1 MTDLALDLGA
11 ATTKVAREG
20 HDSIVSPAAPGDW
33 RDRLTRAIA
42 GQAPG
47 SIGVAVPETWLDGSV
62 TGTSARE
69 ALGEACAGLG
79 LARVTWTGQLSA
91 IAALTA
97 RQRGDGRYLVADIG
111 ATGVRVAV
119 LDVTGPVVR
128 IVAVDGSD
136 GAGWNDFDAA
146 LRARATG
153 GPLPGDWYRSARD
166 EEQDRAARAVLTR
179 AMTSPGYRE
188 SAAYTF
194 PGASLLAGQV
204 IDCFAPTAQ
213 CLQHAA
219 GRVRQDR
226 PADVVVLAGGLG
238 WFPLAG
244 SALAETAG
252 QDPVIVEP
260 DAAARGALLFARGA
274 ASLAP
279 PPELPPVVLPVH
291 RIRDGELEELGLPLP
306 WTEPFATPPDG
317 PVLLDEPI
325 LAVDVGGRRMTVELP
340 GLRPGP
346 CQVGVRVGWS
356 GASALVVRPG
366 EGPAVVAGLG

>member
-1 MTDLALDLGA
+1 VTNLAIDLGT
-11 ATTKVAREG
+11 ATTKAARDG
-20 HDSIVSPAAPGDW
+20 QDSIVSPAAGDR
-33 RDRLTRAIA
+33 RDAVSGAIA
-42 GQAPG
+42 GLEPG
-47 SIGVAVPETWLDGSV
+47 SVAMAVPEAWLDGSV
-62 TGTSARE
+62 AGTTARE
-69 ALGEACAGLG
+69 ALSEACAGLG

-111 ATGVRVAV
+111 ATGVRVAM
-119 LDVTGPVVR
+119 LDVTGPTVR
-128 IVAVDGSD
+128 IVAVDAAA

-153 GPLPGDWYRSARD
+153 GPLPADWYLSAR
-166 EEQDRAARAVLTR
+166 EQDRAARAVLTR
-179 AMTSPGYRE
+179 AMTSAGYRE

-204 IDCFAPTAQ
+204 IDSFAPTARR
-213 CLQHAA
+213 LHDGA

-226 PADVVVLAGGLG
+226 PADVVVLAGGLS

-244 SALAETAG
+244 SALAGTAG

-346 CQVGVRVGWS
+346 CQVGVRAGWS

>member
-33 RDRLTRAIA
+33 PDRLTRAMPGKHRQHWRRRPGNLA
-42 GQAPG
+42 GRERG
-47 SIGVAVPETWLDGSV
+47 GDH
-62 TGTSARE
+62 ARE

-97 RQRGDGRYLVADIG
+97 RQRGDGRYLIADIG

-119 LDVTGPVVR
+119 LDVTAR
-128 IVAVDGSD
+128 WSGSWPWTARTAP
-136 GAGWNDFDAA
+136 GGTSSMPA
-146 LRARATG
+146 LRTRATG
-153 GPLPGDWYRSARD
+153 GPVPGDWYRSARD

-179 AMTSPGYRE
+179 AMSSPGYRE
-188 SAAYTF
+188 SAAYAF

-252 QDPVIVEP
+252 QDPVIVGP
-260 DAAARGALLFARGA
+260 DAVPEARCCSPEGQRAWRRLRSCPRWCCRCTGSGMANSKNSACRCRGP
-274 ASLAP
+274 SRSRRHP
-279 PPELPPVVLPVH
+279 M
-291 RIRDGELEELGLPLP
+291 GQSC
-306 WTEPFATPPDG
+306 WTSRSWPSTSA
-317 PVLLDEPI
+317 
-325 LAVDVGGRRMTVELP
+325 GG
-340 GLRPGP
+340 G
-346 CQVGVRVGWS
+346 
-356 GASALVVRPG
+356 
-366 EGPAVVAGLG
+366 